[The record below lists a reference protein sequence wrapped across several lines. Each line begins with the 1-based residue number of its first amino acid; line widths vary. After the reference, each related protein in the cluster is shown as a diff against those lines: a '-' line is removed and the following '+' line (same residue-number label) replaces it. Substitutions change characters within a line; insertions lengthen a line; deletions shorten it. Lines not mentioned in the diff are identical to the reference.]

1 VGKPDTG
8 FASTLLTERAA
19 RARYR
24 RILRFATRHLISL
37 WWHELLLPQL
47 GLMSVSNRT
56 RTRRL
61 QRIARSFQ
69 KLALDLSGLL
79 IKLGQFMSTR
89 LDVLPPEITREL
101 EGLQDEVPAVE
112 FATIRAMAEREL
124 GVALDSV
131 FRHVDPHPLAA
142 ASLGQVHRATLHTAD
157 AEISG
162 LDAVVIKIQRP
173 GIDQIV
179 DVDLRALTKI
189 AGWLSRISLI
199 NRRADMPALMDEFA
213 HTCRQEID
221 YINEAANAERFAS
234 NFADN
239 PRVRVP
245 RIVWE
250 RSTRRVLTQEDVTD
264 IKITDIDGL
273 RAAGIDPAEVA
284 DEFASI
290 MFDQIFVHGYFH
302 ADPHPGNVFIQRI
315 SPATN
320 GDSGDSSTDVPVK
333 WRMTFIDF
341 GMMGEVPDSLGA
353 ALRTT
358 VIAAASR
365 DGAGM
370 VDGMRQIGVL
380 MPTADTVELER
391 ALTKVFERFG
401 GVSFVE
407 LQKVDPRE
415 FLAFATEF
423 SDIVR
428 ALPFQFPENFLLVVR
443 AISLTSGVCSAVN
456 PHFNIWNAV
465 EPYSAKLI
473 RAEGGNVVN
482 GFVRE
487 GISTASLLWRLP
499 RRIDGLILRAE
510 QGQLSVRTPELER
523 RTSALNRT
531 LRQAISAILFGSL
544 FVGGILV
551 GDRDLQVGNA
561 LMWLSALPLLH
572 AIFAGMIGRK

>member
-1 VGKPDTG
+1 MN
-8 FASTLLTERAA
+8 
-19 RARYR
+19 
-24 RILRFATRHLISL
+24 L
-37 WWHELLLPQL
+37 WWYELILPQL
-47 GLMSVSNRT
+47 GLSAISNRT

-69 KLALDLSGLL
+69 RLALDLSGLL

-89 LDVLPPEITREL
+89 LDILPPEITREL
-101 EGLQDEVPAVE
+101 EGLQDEVPAVD
-112 FATIRAMAEREL
+112 FATIKAMAEREL
-124 GVALDSV
+124 GASLDSIYS
-131 FRHVDPHPLAA
+131 FVDPTPLAA
-142 ASLGQVHRATLHTAD
+142 ASLGQVHRAVLGAAD
-157 AEISG
+157 TEISG
-162 LDAVVIKIQRP
+162 LTNVVLKIQRP

-179 DVDLRALTKI
+179 DVDLRALRKI

-213 HTCRQEID
+213 NTCREEID
-221 YINEAANAERFAS
+221 YLNEAANSERFAA

-245 RIVWE
+245 RIAWE

-264 IKITDIDGL
+264 IKITDLAGL

-284 DEFASI
+284 DEFASV
-290 MFDQIFVHGYFH
+290 MFDQVFIHGFFH
-302 ADPHPGNVFIQRI
+302 ADPHPGNVFIQPL
-315 SPATN
+315 PAGETD
-320 GDSGDSSTDVPVK
+320 GSGAAATGGPN

-341 GMMGEVPDSLGA
+341 GMMGEVPTSLGA

-380 MPTADTVELER
+380 MPSADTVELER

-401 GVSFVE
+401 GISFVE
-407 LQKVDPRE
+407 LQTIDPRE

-428 ALPFQFPENFLLVVR
+428 ALPFQFPENFLLVIR

-456 PHFNIWNAV
+456 PQFNIWNAV
-465 EPYSAKLI
+465 EPYSAKLVK
-473 RAEGGNVVN
+473 AEGGNVVN
-482 GFVRE
+482 AFIRE
-487 GISTASLLWRLP
+487 GISTLSLLSRLP
-499 RRIDGLILRAE
+499 RRIDGLIARAE
-510 QGQLSVRTPELER
+510 QGQLTVRTPELER

-531 LRQAISAILFGSL
+531 LRRVVSALLFGAL
-544 FVGGILV
+544 FVGGLV
-551 GDRDLQVGNA
+551 LGDRDPGIGN
-561 LMWLSALPLLH
+561 LLLGLSSLPLLH
-572 AIFAGMIGRK
+572 ALFADVLGRKLP